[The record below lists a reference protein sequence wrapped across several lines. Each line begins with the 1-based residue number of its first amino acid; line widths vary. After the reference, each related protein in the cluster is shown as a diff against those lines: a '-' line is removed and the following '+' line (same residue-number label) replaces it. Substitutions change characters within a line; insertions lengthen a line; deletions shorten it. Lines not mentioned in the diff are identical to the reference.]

1 VLTGIRDDNCP
12 AFKAELVPDGRHRP
26 SDQSTGSSRH
36 PDIGTLPS
44 FLPIFLIIFSELASQ
59 SSVKAQEDGMLAQSI
74 VAHCRSSSSGHIA
87 TVFGAT
93 GFLGKYLVSKLA
105 KQGTQ
110 VVIPYRDL
118 SVALPLKVSGDLGM
132 TVLQVWSIDYP
143 VDVRNTTFGIRMPS
157 RGQSSTVIQFTISL
171 DLTMKQS
178 TLY

>member
-1 VLTGIRDDNCP
+1 MVAIVQVTSRRGVHDILISVL
-12 AFKAELVPDGRHRP
+12 
-26 SDQSTGSSRH
+26 S
-36 PDIGTLPS
+36 LPS
-44 FLPIFLIIFSELASQ
+44 SISNLDSGVASQ
-59 SSVKAQEDGMLAQSI
+59 SSVKDLEDGMFSQSI

-132 TVLQVWSIDYP
+132 TVLQVWSIEYL